1 MRDTLCEKQGVREAA
16 IRRRDS
22 LSLQTF
28 NFQLPDWK
36 SQLPDWK
43 SQRKIQQASEIRDRK
58 ILTMENE
65 KEEVIILSRGE

>member
-1 MRDTLCEKQGVREAA
+1 MKNRVSEKQQLGGGT
-16 IRRRDS
+16 

-36 SQLPDWK
+36 L
-43 SQRKIQQASEIRDRK
+43 QRKIQQASEIRDRK

>member
-22 LSLQTF
+22 LSQTF
-28 NFQLPDWK
+28 NF
-36 SQLPDWK
+36 QLPDWK

>member
-1 MRDTLCEKQGVREAA
+1 MKNRVSEKQQLGGGT
-16 IRRRDS
+16 

-28 NFQLPDWK
+28 NF
-36 SQLPDWK
+36 QLPDWK

-65 KEEVIILSRGE
+65 KEEVIILSREGE